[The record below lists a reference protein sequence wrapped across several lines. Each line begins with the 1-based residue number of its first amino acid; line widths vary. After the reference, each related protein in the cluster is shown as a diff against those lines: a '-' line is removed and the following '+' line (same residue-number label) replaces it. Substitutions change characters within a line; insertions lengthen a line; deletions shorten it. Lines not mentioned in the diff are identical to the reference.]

1 MSAEELEIGDARIEF
16 MAVYLLKTLK
26 LKADRWIKM
35 YAIEDNKVIIHEFVE
50 KNEQSLLVYIL
61 SSSGALSVQ
70 YEYPNVVKGKL
81 CYFAKKNKEAI
92 GKDLNI
98 KDALIYGDLSYSPVE
113 QMSAILDE
121 VSLFIPLSLQIERSH
136 FFSKIA
142 SSSSIWK
149 CQQSK

>member
-1 MSAEELEIGDARIEF
+1 MAEDLEIGDSRVEF

-26 LKADRWIKM
+26 IKGDRWTKM

-50 KNEQSLLVYIL
+50 KNEQNLLVFIL

-70 YEYPNVVKGKL
+70 YEYPNIVKGKL

-98 KDALIYGDLSYSPVE
+98 KEALIYGDLSYSPLE

-121 VSLFIPLSLQIERSH
+121 VIFLIM
-136 FFSKIA
+136 A
-142 SSSSIWK
+142 K
-149 CQQSK
+149 CLL